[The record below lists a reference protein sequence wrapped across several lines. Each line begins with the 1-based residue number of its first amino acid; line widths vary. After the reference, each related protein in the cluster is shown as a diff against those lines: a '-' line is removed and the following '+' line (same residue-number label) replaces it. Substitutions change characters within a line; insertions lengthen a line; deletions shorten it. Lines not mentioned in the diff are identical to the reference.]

1 MIPKDCSSHIMHS
14 LSCNQKD
21 AASTDAASSVIHL
34 RPHHLL
40 CLQTFIGHGYSE
52 EFIIQMKY
60 VQKLIRQESGA
71 TIRLVTGVDDLCR
84 HCPNCVAGA
93 CTSDKPALFDRL
105 TLEKLSLT
113 QDPLIQLHGIP
124 QVLQIS
130 ESILHECCP
139 GCEWKKLCR
148 TVICDVSKS
157 C

>member
-1 MIPKDCSSHIMHS
+1 MTSKDCSSHIMHS

-52 EFIIQMKY
+52 DFIIQMKY
-60 VQKLIRQESGA
+60 VKRQIRQESGA
-71 TIRLVTGVDDLCR
+71 TIRLVTGADDLCR
-84 HCPNCVAGA
+84 HCPNCINGS

-113 QDPLIQLHGIP
+113 QDPLIQLRGIP
-124 QVLQIS
+124 QILQIS

>member
-1 MIPKDCSSHIMHS
+1 MTSKNSTH
-14 LSCNQKD
+14 LSDNQKD
-21 AASTDAASSVIHL
+21 AASIDAASSVIHL

-52 EFIIQMKY
+52 DFIIQMKY
-60 VQKLIRQESGA
+60 VKRKICQESGA
-71 TIRLVTGVDDLCR
+71 TIRLVTGADDLCR
-84 HCPNCVAGA
+84 HCPNCINGS

-113 QDPLIQLHGIP
+113 QDPLIQLRGIP
-124 QVLQIS
+124 QILQIS

>member
-1 MIPKDCSSHIMHS
+1 MTSKDCSSHIMHS

-40 CLQTFIGHGYSE
+40 CLQTFIGHGYSK
-52 EFIIQMKY
+52 EFVSQMALVKKSL
-60 VQKLIRQESGA
+60 VRNPSLTIELTTGA
-71 TIRLVTGVDDLCR
+71 DDLCR
-84 HCPNCVAGA
+84 HCPNCKDGV
-93 CTSDKPALFDRL
+93 CTSNKPALFDRL

-113 QDPLIQLHGIP
+113 QDPLIQLRGIP
-124 QVLQIS
+124 QILQIS